1 MDTKFLNFKKS
12 KTFDPHRLLIYL
24 VDTINLKR
32 SDKYFVLSNLN
43 ILSRTFNA
51 RNNEITWKQ

>member
-1 MDTKFLNFKKS
+1 MDTIFLNFKKS

-51 RNNEITWKQ
+51 